1 MAGWVPWIAVVPE
14 YQRVAVF
21 RTGRIVGYRGP
32 GVVWRIP
39 FLERFETVDS
49 RIMTVDVKPQE
60 CITRDNVPVS
70 VNAVI
75 YYRVNKPDKAIVEVV
90 DYHVATIEVSQSS
103 LRSVIGQR
111 TLDQIL
117 SDIKE
122 TAQTLQVLVDEAT
135 DAWGVK
141 VTRVEI
147 KDIRIPDNMKRAMAI
162 EAEAER
168 ERRAMLIRAAGERES
183 AEQLAE
189 AAKTLD
195 QTASGF
201 QMRFLQTLV
210 QVAES
215 GNTVV
220 FADPHA
226 GGAALA
232 AHHLRKA
239 REEDFKPRVNQPT
252 IPPEEP

>member
-1 MAGWVPWIAVVPE
+1 
-14 YQRVAVF
+14 
-21 RTGRIVGYRGP
+21 
-32 GVVWRIP
+32 
-39 FLERFETVDS
+39 
-49 RIMTVDVKPQE
+49 
-60 CITRDNVPVS
+60 
-70 VNAVI
+70 
-75 YYRVNKPDKAIVEVV
+75 
-90 DYHVATIEVSQSS
+90 
-103 LRSVIGQR
+103 
-111 TLDQIL
+111 
-117 SDIKE
+117 
-122 TAQTLQVLVDEAT
+122 
-135 DAWGVK
+135 VK

-168 ERRAMLIRAAGERES
+168 ERRAMLIRAAGEKEA

-201 QMRFLQTLV
+201 RMRFLQTLV

-220 FADPHA
+220 FADPLS

-232 AHHLRKA
+232 AHYLRKG
-239 REEDFKPRVNQPT
+239 EKPSADPIT
-252 IPPEEP
+252 TLPEQD